1 LQNEPKLFM
10 PTINAIILAAGEGS
24 RMKSN
29 TPKVLQ
35 QLSDKT
41 LLRHVIDA
49 ALPLGANLNIV
60 IGHGAELV
68 KNAIEN
74 QGVNW
79 VIQKEQLGTGHAVQ
93 QVMPDIDDDSVCL
106 ILYGDVPFI
115 QSATLSALLSKAIE
129 TGFAL
134 LSVVLE
140 NPFGYGRI
148 KRNAA
153 GQIIAIVEQ
162 KDASK
167 SELSINEINT
177 GIMTVK
183 TSLLRGYL
191 DKLKPNNT
199 QGELYLT
206 DIVEMANAN
215 NVTISSCICDSA
227 AEVMGV
233 NDKNQLAELERLVQQ
248 KQVNEFMANGLG
260 VKDPARFDCRG
271 TLSFGKDC
279 VIDINVVFEGD
290 NELGDNVTIA
300 PNCIIKN
307 AKIGDNS
314 EIKANSMIED
324 STVGSNT
331 AIGPFARLRP
341 QSHIG
346 NSAKIGN
353 FVEVKKS
360 TIGDTSKVSHL
371 SYVGDSNIG
380 EGVNVGAGVITCN
393 YDGANKYQTV
403 IKDGAFIGSDTQL
416 IAPVTIGKNATIGA
430 GSTITKDV
438 PDESLSLSRNKQTT
452 LCNWQ
457 RPSKK

>member
-1 LQNEPKLFM
+1 M
-10 PTINAIILAAGEGS
+10 PTIDAIILAAGEGS

-35 QLSDKT
+35 QLSDRS

-49 ALPLGANLNIV
+49 ALPLGAKLNIV
-60 IGHGAELV
+60 IGHKAEIV
-68 KNAIEN
+68 KSSIEN
-74 QGVNW
+74 QAANW
-79 VIQKEQLGTGHAVQ
+79 VIQEQQLGTGHAVQ
-93 QVMPDIDDDSVCL
+93 QVMPDISDDSICL

-115 QSATLSALLSKAIE
+115 QSATLSTLLDHAID

-134 LSVVLE
+134 LSVVLD

-148 KRNAA
+148 KRNTK
-153 GQIIAIVEQ
+153 GQIIGIVEQ
-162 KDASK
+162 KDASE
-167 SELSINEINT
+167 SELEVTEINT
-177 GIMTVK
+177 GIMAVK
-183 TSLLRGYL
+183 ASLLRGYL
-191 DKLKPNNT
+191 DKLKPNNS

-215 NVTISSCICDSA
+215 NVTISSCICDHA

-248 KQVNEFMANGLG
+248 KQVSEFMTNGLG
-260 VKDPARFDCRG
+260 VKDPTRFDCRG

-279 VIDINVVFEGD
+279 VIDINVVFDGD

-314 EIKANSMIED
+314 EIKANSMIEN

-341 QSHIG
+341 ESHIG
-346 NSAKIGN
+346 NNAKIGN

-360 TIGDTSKVSHL
+360 RIGNTSKVSHL
-371 SYVGDSNIG
+371 SYVGDSTLG
-380 EGVNVGAGVITCN
+380 KGVNVGAGVITCN
-393 YDGANKYQTV
+393 YDGVNKHQTI
-403 IKDGAFIGSDTQL
+403 IKDGAFIGSNTQL

-430 GSTITKDV
+430 GSTINRDA
-438 PDESLSLSRNKQTT
+438 PDEKLTLSRNKQAT
-452 LCNWQ
+452 LNGWK
-457 RPSKK
+457 RPTKK

>member
-1 LQNEPKLFM
+1 M
-10 PTINAIILAAGEGS
+10 PTIDAIILAAGQGS

-35 QLSDKT
+35 QLSNKT
-41 LLRHVIDA
+41 LLQHVIDA

-68 KNAIEN
+68 KDTIEN

-79 VIQKEQLGTGHAVQ
+79 ITQKEQLGTGHAVQ
-93 QVMPDIDDDSVCL
+93 QVMPDIDNDSICL
-106 ILYGDVPFI
+106 VLYGDVPFI
-115 QSATLSALLSKAIE
+115 QSATLNTLLSKATE

-148 KRNAA
+148 KRNAE
-153 GQIIAIVEQ
+153 GQIVAIVEQ
-162 KDASK
+162 KDANK
-167 SELSINEINT
+167 GELAINEINT
-177 GIMTVK
+177 GIMAVK
-183 TSLLRGYL
+183 ASLLKGYL

-215 NVTISSCICDSA
+215 NVTISSCMCNSV

-248 KQVNEFMANGLG
+248 KQVNEFMANGLS

-279 VIDINVVFEGD
+279 IIDINVVFEGD

-324 STVGSNT
+324 STVGNNT

-341 QSHIG
+341 ASHIG
-346 NSAKIGN
+346 NNAKIGN
-353 FVEVKKS
+353 FVEIKKS
-360 TIGDTSKVSHL
+360 LISNASKVSHL
-371 SYVGDSNIG
+371 SYVGDSTLG

-393 YDGANKYQTV
+393 YDGVNKHQTIV
-403 IKDGAFIGSDTQL
+403 KDGAFIGSNTQL
-416 IAPVTIGKNATIGA
+416 IAPVTVGKNATIGA
-430 GSTITKDV
+430 GSTINRDA
-438 PDESLSLSRNKQTT
+438 PDEKLTLSRTKQVT
-452 LCNWQ
+452 LSGWK
-457 RPSKK
+457 RPTKK

>member
-1 LQNEPKLFM
+1 M

-29 TPKVLQ
+29 TPKILQ

-41 LLRHVIDA
+41 LLQHVIDA
-49 ALPLGANLNIV
+49 ALPLDANLNIV

-68 KNAIEN
+68 KNAIDN
-74 QGVNW
+74 KNVNW
-79 VIQKEQLGTGHAVQ
+79 VVQKEQLGTGHAVQ
-93 QVMPDIDDDSVCL
+93 QVMPDIDDNSVCL

-115 QSATLSALLSKAIE
+115 QSTTLSALLSKAIE

-148 KRNAA
+148 KRDAE

-167 SELSINEINT
+167 NELEINEINT
-177 GIMTVK
+177 GIMAVK
-183 TSLLRGYL
+183 ASLLRNYINNL
-191 DKLKPNNT
+191 TPHNT
-199 QGELYLT
+199 QGEFYLT
-206 DIVEMANAN
+206 DIVKMANAN
-215 NVTISSCICDSA
+215 NVNISSFICDSVV
-227 AEVMGV
+227 EVMGV

-248 KQVNEFMANGLG
+248 KQVNEFMTNGLG

-279 VIDINVVFEGD
+279 VIDINVVFEGN

-307 AKIGDNS
+307 AKIGDNA

-324 STVGSNT
+324 STVGNHT
-331 AIGPFARLRP
+331 TIGPFARLRP
-341 QSHIG
+341 QSRIG
-346 NSAKIGN
+346 NNAKIGN
-353 FVEVKKS
+353 FVEVKKT
-360 TIGDTSKVSHL
+360 TIGNTSKVSHL
-371 SYVGDSNIG
+371 SYVGDSTIG
-380 EGVNVGAGVITCN
+380 DGVNVGAGVITCN

-403 IKDGAFIGSDTQL
+403 IKDGAFIGSDAQL

-438 PDESLSLSRNKQTT
+438 PDESLALSRNKQTT
-452 LCNWQ
+452 LSTWK

>member
-1 LQNEPKLFM
+1 M

-134 LSVVLE
+134 LSVVLA

-148 KRNAA
+148 KRNAE
-153 GQIIAIVEQ
+153 GQIVAIVEQ
-162 KDASK
+162 KDANK
-167 SELSINEINT
+167 SELEINEINT
-177 GIMTVK
+177 GIMAVK
-183 TSLLRGYL
+183 ASLLRGYL
-191 DKLKPNNT
+191 DNLKPNNS

-215 NVTISSCICDSA
+215 NVTISSCICDHT
-227 AEVMGV
+227 AEVMGI

-248 KQVNEFMANGLG
+248 KQVDEFMANGLG

-290 NELGDNVTIA
+290 NELGDNVTIS

-307 AKIGDNS
+307 SKIGDNS

-324 STVGSNT
+324 STIGSNT

-341 QSHIG
+341 ESHIG
-346 NSAKIGN
+346 NNAKIGN

-360 TIGDTSKVSHL
+360 TIGNTSKVSHL
-371 SYVGDSNIG
+371 SYVGDSALG

-393 YDGANKYQTV
+393 YDGVNKHQTI
-403 IKDGAFIGSDTQL
+403 IKDGAFIGSNTQL

-430 GSTITKDV
+430 GSTINRDA
-438 PDESLSLSRNKQTT
+438 PDEKLTLSRNKQAT
-452 LCNWQ
+452 LSGWK
-457 RPSKK
+457 RPTKK